1 MKSLILTAGCAVLA
15 VLVVRAIAADLP
27 EVTALRNGFYVST
40 VDLDG
45 RMVKSYMVD
54 TRAQLCFFSDR
65 AIPCE
70 NLKLRDEWKDIISW
84 TADQGDA
91 CDRTDARLDRS

>member
-1 MKSLILTAGCAVLA
+1 MKSRVLLAGCAVLTLKPAA
-15 VLVVRAIAADLP
+15 VIAKGLP

-45 RMVKSYMVD
+45 RIVKSYMVD
-54 TRAQLCFFSDR
+54 TSAQLCFFSDR

-84 TADQGDA
+84 TSD
-91 CDRTDARLDRS
+91 

>member
-1 MKSLILTAGCAVLA
+1 MKSLILLAGCAVLTVPAAA
-15 VLVVRAIAADLP
+15 VIAKGLP

-45 RMVKSYMVD
+45 RIVKSYMVD

-84 TADQGDA
+84 TGD
-91 CDRTDARLDRS
+91 